1 MTDSQS
7 KCRPAGALGHSQNG
21 TELAPPSL
29 LRKRETASVFA
40 EGASGND
47 PSPGKENPIKAEGL
61 AESSA
66 PPQATLRKDC
76 ALCPLGG
83 KGHLRDPGSLLQ
95 WPGGLGSIPLGSKQE
110 PWQETNPSTQTLDRT
125 CKSGL
130 RLMKPILSHS
140 ARTWQ
145 AAAPGRV
152 SLIPKVACGRLSSQ
166 HFSQPGRRQPL

>member
-1 MTDSQS
+1 MQACRCPRQAFSGLSQS
-7 KCRPAGALGHSQNG
+7 G

-47 PSPGKENPIKAEGL
+47 PPPGKENPFKAEGM
-61 AESSA
+61 AERSA
-66 PPQATLRKDC
+66 LPQATLRKGC
-76 ALCPLGG
+76 ALCLLGG

-95 WPGGLGSIPLGSKQE
+95 WLGGLGSIPLGSKQG
-110 PWQETNPSTQTLDRT
+110 PWQETNPTAQTLART

-166 HFSQPGRRQPL
+166 HFSQPGGKQPL